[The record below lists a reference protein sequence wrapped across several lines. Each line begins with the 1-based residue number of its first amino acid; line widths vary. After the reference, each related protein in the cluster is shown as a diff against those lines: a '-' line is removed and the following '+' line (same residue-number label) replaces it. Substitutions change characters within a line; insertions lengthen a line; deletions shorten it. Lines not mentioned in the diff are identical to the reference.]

1 MVDEDKIQA
10 EEDISDEEI
19 ERASQDTISFKE
31 KARMAFNRANVS
43 RYLGFFGVVTA
54 TIVISLYQVGWDP
67 WKIGWQTFIANTMVL
82 LFLGTYGIFFGEA
95 EGTSFFKKLLTGL
108 YQKIKYKFEYWVDRI
123 TREGYIDS
131 FPDYITWRYQKDC
144 EHVFH
149 MKLLSVRVFDDSILD
164 LNKDQL
170 LELREHPIEVN
181 GHPYSMIS
189 EEQYNAII
197 DIIDGKV
204 FVDYIDDYNFYIME
218 TANDGVQQVTK
229 VKQTDKRKEKI
240 SWKQRISRLLMI
252 VIVALIF
259 AGFFKKSYGEGGGAD
274 QTSMIFSRLT
284 VLLGSIASG
293 INTAR
298 LLNLEDIYVL
308 EYKASYDKVMYYS
321 IQNKS
326 FVPVDYL
333 TKAQKELDEYKQTL
347 LKEKKEEDTPAEEV
361 PSEDSHQEEIEI
373 NLTEEDLKGESDDG
387 STDK

>member
-1 MVDEDKIQA
+1 MVDEDKIEA
-10 EEDISDEEI
+10 EEDLSDEEI
-19 ERASQDTISFKE
+19 ERANQNTLSFKE

-43 RYLGFFGVVTA
+43 RYLGFAGVVTA
-54 TIVISLYQVGWDP
+54 TIIISLYQVGWDP
-67 WKIGWQTFIANTMVL
+67 WKIGWRHFIANIMVL

-95 EGTSFFKKLLTGL
+95 EGTSFFKKLITGL
-108 YQKIKYKFEYWVDRI
+108 YQKIKYKFEYWVDKI
-123 TREGYIDS
+123 TKNGYIDS

-144 EHVFH
+144 DHVFH
-149 MKLLSVRVFDDSILD
+149 MKLLSVRIFDDSVLD

-170 LELREHPIEVN
+170 LELKDHPLEVN
-181 GHPYSMIS
+181 GHPYSVIS
-189 EEQYNAII
+189 EEQYNAIME
-197 DIIDGKV
+197 IIEGKI

-240 SWKQRISRLLMI
+240 SWKQRISRLIMI
-252 VIVALIF
+252 FVIALIF
-259 AGFFKKSYGEGGGAD
+259 AGFFKQSYGEGSGAD

-321 IQNKS
+321 IKNKS

-333 TKAQKELDEYKQTL
+333 TKARREVDEYNKKL
-347 LKEKKEEDTPAEEV
+347 LDEKKENIPVEEI
-361 PSEDSHQEEIEI
+361 PIEEPHQEEIEI
-373 NLTEEDLKGESDDG
+373 NLAEEDLKGESDDG